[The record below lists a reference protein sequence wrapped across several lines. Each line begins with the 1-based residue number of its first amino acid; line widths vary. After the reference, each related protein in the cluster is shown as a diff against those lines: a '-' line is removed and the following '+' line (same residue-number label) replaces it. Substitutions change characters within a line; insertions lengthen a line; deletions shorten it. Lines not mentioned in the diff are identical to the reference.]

1 MPGPGMKAAI
11 DATLRRP
18 PLRRLRLSRKASERS
33 VSARTLRSTIAT
45 CSARSSASAAP
56 TRPKP
61 ALLTTTSGSSPR
73 SSSAAA
79 IACAASR
86 RARSAPR
93 TVGRGARFAAMASA
107 STPSTC
113 SRLATRTSSWSW
125 AANSCANAEPIR
137 SAPDQVA
144 FEVVDVSVGIGDLP
158 HHFDDAAAAILVK
171 KATDQAGEVI
181 EIHGLV
187 LGRSRLG
194 DQFIR
199 RRLVELKLLL
209 DDRMQLVA
217 LGVGNVA

>member
-1 MPGPGMKAAI
+1 
-11 DATLRRP
+11 
-18 PLRRLRLSRKASERS
+18 
-33 VSARTLRSTIAT
+33 
-45 CSARSSASAAP
+45 
-56 TRPKP
+56 PKP

-79 IACAASR
+79 IVCAASR

-107 STPSTC
+107 SAPSTR
-113 SRLATRTSSWSW
+113 SRLATRTSSWPW
-125 AANSCANAEPIR
+125 AANSCANAAPIPAD
-137 SAPDQVA
+137 AP
-144 FEVVDVSVGIGDLP
+144 
-158 HHFDDAAAAILVK
+158 AAILVK
-171 KATDQAGEVI
+171 KAIDQAGEVI

-217 LGVGNVA
+217 LGVGNVAVDRSRMNEQRCRSEAVVAVVEPSRMLLAFRHFGQKFAKALEHGAANRCNAPRCMLPERSP